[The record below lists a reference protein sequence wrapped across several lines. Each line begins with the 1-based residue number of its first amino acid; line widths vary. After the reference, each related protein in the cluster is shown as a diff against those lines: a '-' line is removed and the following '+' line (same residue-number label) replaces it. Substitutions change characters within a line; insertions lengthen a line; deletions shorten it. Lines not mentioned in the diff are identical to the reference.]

1 MNNADAEN
9 QMLFFLKART
19 EVQRRMRPML
29 EQLEHIENQIES
41 CAAQLE
47 NREPELKMVSF
58 SLRSIPLDTK
68 PKQTA

>member
-1 MNNADAEN
+1 MNNADAEK
-9 QMLFFLKART
+9 QVVFFLKART

-29 EQLEHIENQIES
+29 EQLEHIENQIEI

-47 NREPELKMVSF
+47 NREPELKMVYF

-68 PKQTA
+68 PKHTP